1 MSTAGEDRYPAG
13 DCRDHLTREPR
24 GQCLADLGGS
34 RGGSAP
40 PLLMDFLLAR
50 PVLSAADAERI
61 PGSGT
66 TVDYTAIERLEAA
79 LILRT
84 LTHRERNQVRVTRVL
99 MIWSS
104 PLWRRTPPV
113 PVGEPINLHQI
124 PTVRR
129 SGPGGAAR
137 GDRICDDD
145 ALSRVSGRAKTTE
158 GPAMQAT
165 TRTAA
170 LIGSMALAG
179 ALLLAGCG
187 PSTTAADPAAAAS
200 AGSASAPAPSAPMPS
215 APMPSAPAEVP
226 AAPVEAAWTC
236 DREGDAVT
244 CTCEGT
250 EAACKGSVAKTSQV
264 KGATGLVKWFND
276 AKGFGFI
283 TPDGGGRDL
292 FAHFSAI
299 QGSGFKTLAEGKCV
313 SFDVITGPKGPQAV
327 NIRQEDC

>member
-1 MSTAGEDRYPAG
+1 
-13 DCRDHLTREPR
+13 
-24 GQCLADLGGS
+24 
-34 RGGSAP
+34 
-40 PLLMDFLLAR
+40 MDFLLAR

-84 LTHRERNQVRVTRVL
+84 LTDRKRNQVRGAREL

-104 PLWRRTPPV
+104 PLSHRTPPA
-113 PVGEPINLHQI
+113 PVREPINLHQI

-137 GDRICDDD
+137 GDGTCDDD
-145 ALSRVSGRAKTTE
+145 GLSRVRGRPKATE

-165 TRTAA
+165 MRTAA
-170 LIGSMALAG
+170 LIGSMAMAG

-187 PSTTAADPAAAAS
+187 PTTTAADPAASAS
-200 AGSASAPAPSAPMPS
+200 AGSASAPEPS

-299 QGSGFKTLAEGKCV
+299 QGSGFKTLMEGKCV
-313 SFDVITGPKGPQAV
+313 AFDVITGPKGPQAV